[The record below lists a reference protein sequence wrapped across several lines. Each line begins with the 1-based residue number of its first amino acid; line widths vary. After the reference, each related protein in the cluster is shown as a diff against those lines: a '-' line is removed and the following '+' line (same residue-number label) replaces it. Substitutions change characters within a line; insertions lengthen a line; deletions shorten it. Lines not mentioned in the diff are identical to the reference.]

1 MNISVQELKNLHNIK
16 IIDIRPSSAYNMG
29 HIMNAVNISYNS
41 LVISPNKFLN
51 KNDTYIGKAKS
62 DGATIEKFADT
73 PDCCFIDNTDIKNKP
88 VPNYLDK
95 EWYVNL
101 AKKRLSNKFGMNT
114 SNDVLF

>member
-51 KNDTYIGKAKS
+51 KNDTYYIYCTHGQTSKGLCQFLRGQGYKVVNIIGGYEAWS
-62 DGATIEKFADT
+62 
-73 PDCCFIDNTDIKNKP
+73 KN
-88 VPNYLDK
+88 
-95 EWYVNL
+95 
-101 AKKRLSNKFGMNT
+101 G
-114 SNDVLF
+114 